1 MDYNQFEFLLTLKVL
16 KKGFLLPVP
25 VWVSLYSIFT
35 TRYRIRVIIMS
46 VSIFDSFLIQGGV
59 GKSTVAVNLAY
70 SLAQMGARVGIFD
83 ADIYGPSLPTMVSPE
98 VRVLQ
103 MVST

>member
-1 MDYNQFEFLLTLKVL
+1 V
-16 KKGFLLPVP
+16 
-25 VWVSLYSIFT
+25 
-35 TRYRIRVIIMS
+35 
-46 VSIFDSFLIQGGV
+46 QGGV

-83 ADIYGPSLPTMVSPE
+83 ADVYGPSLPTMVSPE

-103 MVST
+103 MVIYRFRFEHELSFSICVHTILPSG

>member
-1 MDYNQFEFLLTLKVL
+1 MK
-16 KKGFLLPVP
+16 
-25 VWVSLYSIFT
+25 I
-35 TRYRIRVIIMS
+35 
-46 VSIFDSFLIQGGV
+46 LILQGGV

-103 MVST
+103 MVCSHFHSSKMLKPIMLNFHALVS

>member
-1 MDYNQFEFLLTLKVL
+1 M
-16 KKGFLLPVP
+16 
-25 VWVSLYSIFT
+25 
-35 TRYRIRVIIMS
+35 
-46 VSIFDSFLIQGGV
+46 QGGV

-83 ADIYGPSLPTMVSPE
+83 ADVYGPSLPTMVSPD

-103 MVST
+103 MVLFRFHFEHELSFFICVHMILPSG